1 MKFNLVGAT
10 VATRKELVRR
20 KWTEVRYHF
29 DKGEEYTVEKAEKS
43 EMNKSGVRCTDIHS
57 EALSRGGL
65 YIVK

>member
-1 MKFNLVGAT
+1 M
-10 VATRKELVRR
+10 
-20 KWTEVRYHF
+20 RYHF
-29 DKGEEYTVEKAEKS
+29 DKGDEYTVEKGEKS